1 MPNKTVT
8 LNPVDV
14 QKHWTRKLL
23 PQPSQERVDALSNEL
38 ARGTKLPPGYL
49 IEPNLLVAGE
59 TRRLAH
65 KARQTDMEFIVIT
78 EEEALNIAFGENT
91 NRQSYKF
98 KYQIAFIYCPLA
110 ARVVEQ
116 SNKAKGQIQQKR
128 VPISENDAKT
138 PMFSRNSNIGVSG
151 PETLNDV
158 ADLIGVSPSLM
169 ADAKKTYDELILW
182 DKENKPKKWG
192 EDKAAKTAL
201 DYWTGRIMDQ
211 EGESCTPGQ
220 ARAGLAGSD
229 AGAQGKTK
237 PVPKQ
242 LELFCAGLESVGKW
256 SKSFNQ
262 FEGESKKLALNAVKK
277 TIAAMPPELR
287 SELATEIK
295 RLEREEKEAK

>member
-110 ARVVEQ
+110 VKVVEWA
-116 SNKAKGQIQQKR
+116 NKRKGFGQKTA
-128 VPISENDAKT
+128 ET
-138 PMFSRNSNIGVSG
+138 PMNPIKVNPDFFG
-151 PETLNDV
+151 PKTLEEV
-158 ADLIGVSPSLM
+158 ADLIGVSRTLM
-169 ADAKKTYDELILW
+169 VDAKKTYDDLILW